1 MTLNINAFFLEVDA
15 IQTIVFILF
24 LLLAIL
30 WFKNY
35 FESAF
40 WTKGEIP
47 PSFGKSKENLIEILI
62 ALSYNVMKLQR
73 EGYREKQ
80 QYLYDYLKKFNYFE
94 DTTEFLN
101 SFKGTKNMP
110 LKSASIVKWIN
121 KHYPDENQKINIT
134 YFIAG
139 LCFQDGEISPREM
152 KYLHTFTRGLRIR
165 HHFEAIIGTYKQ
177 KESEKKQYKSRN
189 TKTSTSHNNN
199 LVFKILEIHPTEDFA
214 EIKKA
219 YRKLVK
225 IHHPDRLTDA
235 SELEIS
241 IAQDRFIEIQKAY
254 EILEKR
260 YA

>member
-1 MTLNINAFFLEVDA
+1 MTLNINTLLLEIDTV
-15 IQTIVFILF
+15 QTVVFILF
-24 LLLAIL
+24 LMLAVL
-30 WFKNY
+30 WGKNY
-35 FESAF
+35 YESSF

-47 PSFGKSKENLIEILI
+47 LSFGKSKENFIEILI
-62 ALSYNVMKLQR
+62 ALSYNVMKLQH

-80 QYLYDYLKKFNYFE
+80 KYLYDYLKKFNYFE
-94 DTTEFLN
+94 TAYEFQN
-101 SFKGTKNMP
+101 SFAATTKMP

-121 KHYPDENQKINIT
+121 KHYPNENQRLNIA

-139 LCFQDGEISPREM
+139 MCFQDGEISPKEM
-152 KYLHTFTRGLRIR
+152 KYLHTFTRGLKIG
-165 HHFEAIIGTYKQ
+165 HHFEAIIGSYQQ
-177 KESEKKQYKSRN
+177 KEEQKRKQN
-189 TKTSTSHNNN
+189 TKTQHRSTQTNNN
-199 LVFKILEIHPTEDFA
+199 LVFKILEIQPTEDFA
-214 EIKKA
+214 KIKKA